1 MENEGPGGQGQ
12 SASFGLNASRQC
24 NRLAEDRH
32 KAGAGRHNAAGDRAL
47 TGGLLTSIYPHWQFL
62 CTGFNNRVLC
72 LSLPVGACTTTLYQ
86 ATEQV
91 LRRDCWDETG
101 SPAFGRAF
109 GPAFGPAFEVW
120 PLSQCGTAAGHPL
133 PLVRRQASCPCW
145 ASPHVADSDAR
156 GGGGVGWVSE

>member
-1 MENEGPGGQGQ
+1 MMENEGPGGQGQ

-62 CTGFNNRVLC
+62 CAGFNTQVLC

-91 LRRDCWDETG
+91 LRRDCWDET
-101 SPAFGRAF
+101 SLQAQVAAQEAGRGVCA
-109 GPAFGPAFEVW
+109 GG
-120 PLSQCGTAAGHPL
+120 PLSACRQPSLRPSLRGLATVSVWHCGGPSSAACAAAGQL
-133 PLVRRQASCPCW
+133 PLL
-145 ASPHVADSDAR
+145 
-156 GGGGVGWVSE
+156 G